1 MRHVNNATL
10 HERRKKYQDMLE
22 ISTAEF
28 NDKIDALSLEFLND
42 IREVEEDDNAFN
54 DFLDVC
60 MYWLLMFLAAF
71 IAIVAFF
78 ALFLGA

>member
-1 MRHVNNATL
+1 MRQVNATL
-10 HERRKKYQDMLE
+10 HERRKKYQEMLE

-28 NDKIDALSLEFLND
+28 NDKIDALSSLEFAND

-54 DFLDVC
+54 DFLDAC

-71 IAIVAFF
+71 IAIIAFF
-78 ALFLGA
+78 ALLGA